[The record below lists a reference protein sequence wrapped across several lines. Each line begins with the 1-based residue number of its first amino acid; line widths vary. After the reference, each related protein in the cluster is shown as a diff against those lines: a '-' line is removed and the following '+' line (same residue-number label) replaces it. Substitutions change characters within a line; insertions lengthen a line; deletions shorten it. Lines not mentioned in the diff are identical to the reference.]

1 MWKVLILF
9 VYLTIET
16 LVVGSFENFNLNAKS
31 IQKYSGIGEDVTS
44 YRLPNTTIPQIYS
57 IGLTFRDEVSFLG
70 SVYIKINVLEST
82 NVITLHSS
90 VLILN
95 TSLTKSYMHGAA
107 VAHTH
112 DIDVEREFL
121 LIKTTEEILLKDS
134 ILWLTISYIGYISTI
149 NEGVFRTTFKKP
161 NGDLSYYIAT
171 QMKPNFARRVFP
183 SYDEPRFKAKF
194 IISLNHTAQQKTISN
209 IEEQE
214 SIEDHYGRRITVFN
228 HTRYMPTYLIAFV
241 IFDFNATE
249 YRTTNNILL
258 RTFSNQIEIQNTEFG
273 LETTEQ
279 ALYMFENNFSF
290 EIQYELYKLDQVAL
304 PLFNQCNVASYG
316 IAFYRENCFLYEPTI
331 NSIKEKESAVLSIVN
346 NVCHQV
352 LDNRL
357 TPSWW
362 STQWLFEGL
371 CRFYEYF
378 IASKIYPEM
387 VLEGLFSVE
396 IMENALVYDSLS
408 ATHSLSHYEESPGGV
423 RKLFDTITYNKS
435 ASVLRMFFHSLSE
448 TTFTKGLKIYLS
460 KFTLN
465 SLGVTFQQDI
475 YDAWQLAA
483 NEDNTALGGY
493 KVEELFSCW
502 ENQEGYPILFVER
515 SYNNHRV
522 SFTQKPFTMSSK
534 RYSNFLWFIPITYT
548 SKAHSKSSLQPK
560 IWLQKKKT
568 FDILIDGLLPSSYLL
583 VNVERMGYYRVQY
596 DEANWM
602 LISKELS
609 RMDPSSNISP
619 ISRAMLMNDASI
631 FLTRN
636 MLRARIFLE
645 LMKHLEHDIEYIPW
659 LVATRS
665 LQYMRLMIMNGNS
678 KLSDDFKVINDFS
691 VF

>member
-9 VYLTIET
+9 VYVTIEA
-16 LVVGSFENFNLNAKS
+16 LAEVSFENTNVNVKS
-31 IQKYSGIGEDVTS
+31 AQKNSGSSNDVT
-44 YRLPNTTIPQIYS
+44 YRLPNTTIPQMYS
-57 IGLTFRDEVSFLG
+57 IGITFRDDVSFLG

-82 NVITLHSS
+82 NMITLHSS

-95 TSLTKSYMHGAA
+95 TTLTKSDIFGASI
-107 VAHTH
+107 AHTH

-121 LIKTTEEILLKDS
+121 LIKTTEEILKKDS
-134 ILWLTISYIGYISTI
+134 ILWLTVNYIGYISTS
-149 NEGVFRTTFKKP
+149 NEGVFRKSFTDS
-161 NGDLSYYIAT
+161 NGNISYYIAT
-171 QMKPNFARRVFP
+171 RTKPNYARRIFP
-183 SYDEPRFKAKF
+183 SYDEPRFKAQF
-194 IISLNHTAQQKTISN
+194 IISLNHAAQYKAISN

-214 SIEDHYGRRITVFN
+214 STEDSYGRRITVFN

-249 YRTTNNILL
+249 YRTSNNIML
-258 RTFSNQIEIQNTEFG
+258 RTFSNQIELENTAFG
-273 LETTEQ
+273 LETIEQ
-279 ALYMFENNFSF
+279 ALHMFEENFSF
-290 EIQYELYKLDQVAL
+290 EIQYELNKLDQVAL
-304 PLFNQCNVASYG
+304 PFFNQCSVANYG
-316 IAFYRENCFLYEPTI
+316 IALYRENCLLYDPSI
-331 NSIKEKESAVLSIVN
+331 NTIKEKESAALSIVN

-362 STQWLFEGL
+362 STEWLFEGL

-378 IASKIYPEM
+378 MTSKIYPEM
-387 VLEGLFSVE
+387 VLEGLFLVDIVE
-396 IMENALVYDSLS
+396 SALVYDSLS
-408 ATHSLSHYEESPGGV
+408 ATHCLSHYEESPGGV
-423 RKLFDTITYNKS
+423 RELYDTITYNKS
-435 ASVLRMFFHSLSE
+435 ASILRMFYHSLSE

-460 KFTLN
+460 KSSLN
-465 SLGVTFQQDI
+465 NLGVTFHKDI
-475 YDAWQLAA
+475 YDAWQRAA

-522 SFTQKPFTMSSK
+522 RFTQKPFTMSSK
-534 RYSNFLWFIPITYT
+534 NLSNFLWFIPVTYT
-548 SKAHSKSSLQPK
+548 SKSDSEYSLQPK
-560 IWLQKKKT
+560 IWLQKQKT
-568 FDILIDGLLPSSYLL
+568 IDILIDTLHPSSYFL
-583 VNVERMGYYRVQY
+583 VNIERIGYYRVQY

-602 LISKELS
+602 LISEELS

-619 ISRAMLMNDASI
+619 ISRAMLMNDATI

-636 MLRARIFLE
+636 MLRVRIFLE

-665 LQYMRLMIMNGNS
+665 LRYMRLMVINGNS
-678 KLSDDFKVINDFS
+678 KLSDDFKFW
-691 VF
+691 